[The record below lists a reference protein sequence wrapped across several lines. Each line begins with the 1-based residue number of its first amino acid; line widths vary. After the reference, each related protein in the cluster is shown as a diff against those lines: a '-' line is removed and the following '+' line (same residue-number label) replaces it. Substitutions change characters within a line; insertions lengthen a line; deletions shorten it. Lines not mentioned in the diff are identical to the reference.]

1 MSNKDEIN
9 DYMSKRA
16 DQERRGE
23 TQVSKTFASSE
34 NGMSLSHRDKPMVPA
49 VTPDMVPM
57 KKPGLFAG
65 KEDKELYQIGHG
77 ARREVFNTQLELLRN
92 QCKAA
97 LKEDL
102 AFWDG
107 KSEEVAKRID
117 AYVSASIQDIEA
129 ERAAKTM
136 LVTKKIIM
144 FANQSLADTIGN
156 SDLIPALRDRLVDRV
171 MDEMDK
177 SIEVIKNEDRTKRKS

>member
-1 MSNKDEIN
+1 MNNNDEIN
-9 DYMSKRA
+9 EYMSKRA
-16 DQERRGE
+16 DKERRGE
-23 TQVSKTFASSE
+23 TQVTKTFASSE
-34 NGMSLSHRDKPMVPA
+34 DGMSLSHRDKPMVPE

-57 KKPGLFAG
+57 QKPGWLAP
-65 KEDKELYQIGHG
+65 KEDKELYAIGHG
-77 ARREVFNTQLELLRN
+77 ARKEVFGTQLELLRN

-97 LKEDL
+97 LKEDV

-136 LVTKKIIM
+136 QVTSKIVM
-144 FANQSLADTIGN
+144 FANQSLQNTIGN
-156 SDLIPALRDRLVDRV
+156 SELIPALRDRLVDRV

-177 SIEVIKNEDRTKRKS
+177 SIEVIKNEDRTK